1 MKLCANIS
9 WLFSEVDFA
18 DRFLAARQA
27 GFSGVEFHHP
37 AGHDPATVRKLA
49 NKANIKV
56 VLFNASFG
64 DLAEGGPGLSG
75 VPGREAE
82 FKVAVEDAVV
92 FGEGI
97 GGRTLVQI
105 GQSLVPP
112 EFTREQCMDV
122 YIANLDFAAR
132 RLQEVA
138 CMVLVEPFNTVQAP
152 QILIPDAAAALGAI
166 AQVSQVNIGLQFDVF
181 HEHVSGGDIY
191 KFLQQHGSSITHF
204 QFSDAP
210 VRHQPGTGSIDFQRV
225 FSLLREQSYKQWV
238 SAEYMPTGP
247 SNDSLGWMKLA
258 NDSSNGVNG

>member
-1 MKLCANIS
+1 VKLCANIS

-18 DRFLAARQA
+18 DRFLAAHQA

-37 AGHDPATVRKLA
+37 SGHDSATIIKLA
-49 NKANIKV
+49 NKANVEV

-75 VPGREAE
+75 VPGRETE
-82 FKVAVEDAVV
+82 FRKAVEDAVF

-97 GGRTLVQI
+97 GDNTFVQI

-122 YIANLDFAAR
+122 YIANLDFAAQ
-132 RLQEVA
+132 RLQEVG
-138 CMVLVEPFNTVQAP
+138 CTVLVEPFYTVQAP
-152 QILIPDAAAALGAI
+152 QILIQSAGAALDAI
-166 AQVSQVNIGLQFDVF
+166 AQVSQENIGLQFDVF

-191 KFLQQHGSSITHF
+191 KFLQQQCASILHF

-210 VRHQPGTGSIDFQRV
+210 GRHQPGTGSINFQKI
-225 FSLLREQSYKQWV
+225 FDLLREQSYKQWV
-238 SAEYMPTGP
+238 SAEYVPTGS

-258 NDSSNGVNG
+258 SDSQTS